1 MISGR
6 KTESAHTAFPARY
19 VEDFREAD
27 QTFLA
32 AVNRD
37 RGERVPVTCVS
48 LAFCH
53 FGSSSASRVH
63 GGADVMGL
71 QRSDKHRESVGH
83 LRPEELWTKLLE
95 CLQQRE
101 CPDNPGRE

>member
-32 AVNRD
+32 AANRD

-48 LAFCH
+48 LPFVTLVLHPQA
-53 FGSSSASRVH
+53 
-63 GGADVMGL
+63 
-71 QRSDKHRESVGH
+71 ESM
-83 LRPEELWTKLLE
+83 EELTSWACREQT
-95 CLQQRE
+95 QRE
-101 CPDNPGRE
+101 RRPSEA